1 MRAAAA
7 VFGALAA
14 AVLAIILL
22 FTAGESA
29 AILGFLTVIGA
40 AALAVAA
47 GGSGVLRWFTRGA
60 VTVLVAGTTVAVWQ
74 GALIMHALTGTG
86 GTVADA
92 DPTALASAHAKV
104 ELLREPGDFRLDL
117 TEAEIEAI
125 IQDGLADDAPLQR
138 VRVRIVDG
146 VNDLPGTIHFTG
158 VFKRGGLEARG
169 VATASVESGVVEV
182 RLDSVEMGLVT
193 VPGLAAGVL
202 DELTASVAALNA
214 ALATTEARIDSV
226 HVGDGR
232 IVVIGT
238 RV

>member
-1 MRAAAA
+1 VRAAAA

-14 AVLAIILL
+14 AVIAIILL
-22 FTAGESA
+22 FTAGENA
-29 AILGFLTVIGA
+29 AILGFLTLIGVT
-40 AALAVAA
+40 ALAVAV
-47 GGSGVLRWFTRGA
+47 GGIGVMRWFTRGA
-60 VTVLVAGTTVAVWQ
+60 VTVLVAGTAVAAWQ
-74 GALIMHALTGTG
+74 AALIIHALTGTG
-86 GTVADA
+86 GAVADA
-92 DPTALASAHAKV
+92 DPAALASAQAKV
-104 ELLREPGDFRLDL
+104 EILREPGDFRLEL

-125 IQDGLADDAPLQR
+125 IQDGLPDDTPLQR

-146 VNDLPGTIHFTG
+146 VDGLPGTIHFTG
-158 VFKRGGLEARG
+158 TFKRGGLEARG
-169 VATASVESGVVEV
+169 VATASVESGAVEV

-193 VPGLAAGVL
+193 VPGIAAAAL

-214 ALATTEARIDSV
+214 AIATTEARIDSV